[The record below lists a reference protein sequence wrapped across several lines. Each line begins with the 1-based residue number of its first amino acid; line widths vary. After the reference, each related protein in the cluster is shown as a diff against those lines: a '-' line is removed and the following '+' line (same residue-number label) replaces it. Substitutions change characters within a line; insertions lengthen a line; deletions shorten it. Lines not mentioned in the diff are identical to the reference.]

1 MFARRGGCPAQ
12 HRIVVSWRA
21 STSRRATHTTAMSE
35 EARHESTTT
44 DGDSGVSPGDGADS
58 LLRQLRAADDVQPLL
73 GELLA
78 ALAALEDADKALLLR
93 VDAGDTLTLVASAG
107 LAPEHARLLERLPVS
122 AHPWAEALRAPVA
135 VGDAEIEAA
144 FTPQP
149 LVRAAGVRG
158 LHLVPVLAP
167 EGSSLGVIATLFRR
181 PLQLSARQER
191 VAALYARQVSWI
203 LTSVRVREQA
213 AVSIDH
219 HRERLAE
226 AEHRAEALAMQAAS
240 AEGRAAEL
248 EHRAETLASQAAALE
263 SRAQTL
269 QSQAQTLEQ
278 RAAHAERA
286 ALRLQ
291 TSQELTAALSTALT
305 AADVAAIIVD
315 KGVSAA
321 GAYAGSM
328 LLLSS
333 DGTKLERVRAIGYP
347 EEMLAR
353 WTHVALD
360 QPLPLSEA
368 VREKTAVLIGDDRA
382 LAARYPHLTAER
394 EKTGTKALAAVPLLV
409 DGRPLGAIGLSFR
422 SEQEFGSEDRAFIQG
437 LAAKSAL
444 ALERARLYDESLRAR
459 REAQQALDELVE
471 ERSRLDTIV
480 EQMPAGL
487 IIAEAPSGRLLRG
500 NEQLEQILR
509 RPFVPSPDIAG
520 YADWQF
526 ASPSGVVLLPEEF
539 PLARSILHGERV
551 VAELFRLT
559 RGDGTRGFV
568 TVSSTP
574 ILDRDG
580 RIMAAVAT
588 VYDVTEQRRSEE
600 ALRFLA
606 EASSILAASLDY
618 EDTLPT
624 IAKLAVPFLAD
635 ACVID
640 VINVEGEVRRVAAV
654 HRDASRADA
663 VANALRAVPDPTAL
677 HHPVVRALRT
687 GMSDLFPEY
696 PPPPRTPRPGAV
708 PRISADFPRI
718 SGEHLRTDP
727 YDFLG
732 GLRPKSLMVVPLF
745 ARGRTRGAIALIV
758 EGDDRRYGTQDL
770 GLAEE
775 FARRAGLAVDNAR
788 LYHDAQVA
796 NHAKTDFLGVMSH
809 ELRTPLNA
817 IIGYTELMLMGVPA
831 AIPDSARQQ
840 VERVRNASHHLLHLI
855 DEVLAFS
862 RLETGREELKSG
874 SAQLSAVVTEAA
886 SVIAPLAVERRLDL
900 RIDAPSEPV
909 ALETDV
915 AKVRHILLN
924 LLSNAVKFTD
934 HGEIVLTARVDNGDV
949 RFEVRDTG
957 IGIPPQHHERIF
969 DPFWQV
975 EHKASRRIAGTGIGL
990 SVARRLARLLGGDI
1004 TVTSRLGEGSTF
1016 TARVPRKMSER
1027 SSAEPAASG
1036 ARES

>member
-1 MFARRGGCPAQ
+1 M
-12 HRIVVSWRA
+12 
-21 STSRRATHTTAMSE
+21 TE
-35 EARHESTTT
+35 EARHETTMT
-44 DGDSGVSPGDGADS
+44 DQRGDVSPGDDAES
-58 LLRQLRAADDVQPLL
+58 LVRRLRASGDVQPLL

-93 VDAGDTLTLVASAG
+93 VDPGETLTLVASAG
-107 LAPEHARLLERLPVS
+107 LAPEHARLLERLPAS
-122 AHPWAEALRAPVA
+122 AHPWADALRAPVA

-158 LHLVPVLAP
+158 LHIVPVVGA
-167 EGSSLGVIATLFRR
+167 EGAALGVIAALFRR

-191 VAALYARQVSWI
+191 VAALYARQVAWI
-203 LTSVRVREQA
+203 LTSVRLRDQA
-213 AVSIDH
+213 AAAIEGSHAQAMEADQRASSI
-219 HRERLAE
+219 
-226 AEHRAEALAMQAAS
+226 ALQAAS
-240 AEGRAAEL
+240 AEARAAEL
-248 EHRAETLASQAAALE
+248 EHRNEALESRVRAADSRIQTAEARERTLASQLE
-263 SRAQTL
+263 A
-269 QSQAQTLEQ
+269 LEQ
-278 RAAHAERA
+278 RALQAERA
-286 ALRLQ
+286 ASRIHA
-291 TSQELTAALSTALT
+291 SQELTSALASALT

-321 GAYAGSM
+321 GAYAGLM
-328 LLLSS
+328 ALLSA
-333 DGTKLERVRAIGYP
+333 DGTRLERLHAIGYP
-347 EEMLAR
+347 EEILAPWR
-353 WTHVALD
+353 EIPLAEG
-360 QPLPLSEA
+360 LPLTDA
-368 VREKTAVLIGDDRA
+368 VRGRAPVLVGTDRE
-382 LAARYPHLTAER
+382 LTQRYPRLSEQPGL
-394 EKTGTKALAAVPLLV
+394 TGTKALAAVPLLV
-409 DGRPLGAIGLSFR
+409 DGRAIGALGLSFR
-422 SEQEFGSEDRAFIQG
+422 EEQEFTSEERAFIQG

-444 ALERARLYDESLRAR
+444 ALERARLYDETLIARGDTQRAL
-459 REAQQALDELVE
+459 EQLTE
-471 ERSRLDTIV
+471 ERARLDTIV

-500 NEQLEQILR
+500 NEQLEHILR
-509 RPFVPSPDIAG
+509 RPFVASPSIAA

-551 VAELFRLT
+551 VAEPFRVT
-559 RGDGTRGFV
+559 RGDGSRAFV

-580 RIMAAVAT
+580 RIVAAVAT

-600 ALRFLA
+600 SLRFLA

-640 VINVEGEVRRVAAV
+640 VIDVDGGVRRVAAV
-654 HRDASRADA
+654 HRDASRREAA
-663 VANALRAVPDPTAL
+663 EAALRAVPDPTAL

-696 PPPPRTPRPGAV
+696 PPPVRTPRPGEV

-718 SGEHLRTDP
+718 SGEHVRTDP

-732 GLRPKSLMVVPLF
+732 GLRPRSLIVVPLF
-745 ARGRTRGAIALIV
+745 ARGRTRGAIALII
-758 EGDDRRYGTQDL
+758 ENDERRYGTQDL
-770 GLAEE
+770 ALAEE

-788 LYHDAQVA
+788 LYHDAQIA
-796 NHAKTDFLGVMSH
+796 NHAKSDFLGVMSH

-831 AIPDSARQQ
+831 PIPDSARQQ
-840 VERVRNASHHLLHLI
+840 VDRVRNASHHLLHLI

-862 RLETGREELKSG
+862 KLETGREELRPG

-900 RIDAPSEPV
+900 RVDAPAEPV

-915 AKVRHILLN
+915 GKVRHILLN

-934 HGEIVLTARVDNGDV
+934 HGEILLTARVDNGDV

-957 IGIPPQHHERIF
+957 IGIAPQYHERVF

-975 EHKASRRIAGTGIGL
+975 ENKASRRIAGTGIGL

-1004 TVTSRLGEGSTF
+1004 TVTSKPGEGSTF
-1016 TARVPRKMSER
+1016 TARLPRKIATKA
-1027 SSAEPAASG
+1027 SAEPAASG
-1036 ARES
+1036 ALES

>member
-1 MFARRGGCPAQ
+1 M
-12 HRIVVSWRA
+12 
-21 STSRRATHTTAMSE
+21 TE
-35 EARHESTTT
+35 DARHESATT
-44 DGDSGVSPGDGADS
+44 DRTHDVSMGDGADS
-58 LLRQLRAADDVQPLL
+58 LLRQLRSADEVQPLL

-93 VDAGDTLTLVASAG
+93 LDPGDTLTLIASAG
-107 LAPEHARLLERLPVS
+107 LAPEHARLLERLPAS
-122 AHPWAEALRAPVA
+122 AHPWADALRAPVA

-158 LHLVPVLAP
+158 LHIVPIRAP
-167 EGSSLGVIATLFRR
+167 DGSSIGVIAALFRR
-181 PLQLSARQER
+181 PLQLSARQKR
-191 VAALYARQVSWI
+191 VAALYARQVAWI

-213 AVSIDH
+213 AVAIDH
-219 HRERLAE
+219 ERERLTDAQL
-226 AEHRAEALAMQAAS
+226 RAESMAMQAAS
-240 AEGRAAEL
+240 AEARVGEL
-248 EHRAETLASQAAALE
+248 QHRAERLE
-263 SRAQTL
+263 SELREL
-269 QSQAQTLEQ
+269 GQ

-286 ALRLQ
+286 AARVHASHEV
-291 TSQELTAALSTALT
+291 TSALSSALT

-315 KGVSAA
+315 KGIAVL
-321 GAYAGSM
+321 GAYAGAM
-328 LLLSS
+328 VLLTS
-333 DGTKLERVRAIGYP
+333 DGTRLERVRAIGYP
-347 EEMLAR
+347 QDMLDR
-353 WTHVALD
+353 WQHIPIDA
-360 QPLPLSEA
+360 PLPLSEA
-368 VREKTAVLIGDDRA
+368 VRERAPVLVGDDRT
-382 LAARYPHLTAER
+382 LTARYPHLVTER
-394 EKTGTKALAAVPLLV
+394 ERTGTKALAAVPLLV

-422 SEQEFGSEDRAFIQG
+422 AEQEFSPDERAFMQG
-437 LAAKSAL
+437 LAAKCAL
-444 ALERARLYDESLRAR
+444 ALERARLYDESQSAR
-459 REAQQALDELVE
+459 REAQRALDELVE
-471 ERSRLDTIV
+471 ERARLDTIV
-480 EQMPAGL
+480 QQMPAGL
-487 IIAEAPSGRLLRG
+487 VIAEAPSGRLVRG

-509 RPFVPSPDIAG
+509 RPFLASPNISA
-520 YADWQF
+520 YAEWQF
-526 ASPSGVVLLPEEF
+526 ASPSGVTLLPEEF

-551 VAELFRLT
+551 VGELFRVT

-580 RIMAAVAT
+580 RIIAAVAT

-600 ALRFLA
+600 SLRFLA

-635 ACVID
+635 ACIID
-640 VINVEGEVRRVAAV
+640 VIGVEGDVRRVAAV
-654 HRDASRADA
+654 HRDGARSEAIEA
-663 VANALRAVPDPTAL
+663 ALHAAPDPTAL

-696 PPPPRTPRPGAV
+696 PPPVRPPRPGMV
-708 PRISADFPRI
+708 PRTSADFPRV
-718 SGEHLRTDP
+718 SGAHLSADP

-732 GLRPKSLMVVPLF
+732 GLRPRSLIVVPLF

-758 EGDDRRYGTQDL
+758 ESEDRRYGTQDL
-770 GLAEE
+770 ALAEE

-817 IIGYTELMLMGVPA
+817 IIGYTELLLMGVPA
-831 AIPDSARQQ
+831 PIPDSGRQQ

-862 RLETGREELKSG
+862 RLETGREELRSG
-874 SAQLSAVVTEAA
+874 SAQLSAVLTEAA

-900 RIDAPSEPV
+900 RVDGPTDPV
-909 ALETDV
+909 TLETDV
-915 AKVRHILLN
+915 GKVRHILLN

-934 HGEIVLTARVDNGDV
+934 HGEIVLTARLDNGDV

-957 IGIPPQHHERIF
+957 VGIPPQHQERIF

-975 EHKASRRIAGTGIGL
+975 ENKASRRVAGTGIGL
-990 SVARRLARLLGGDI
+990 SVARRLARLLGGDV
-1004 TVTSRLGEGSTF
+1004 TVTSRPGEGSTF
-1016 TARVPRKMSER
+1016 TARLPRRMGAAP
-1027 SSAEPAASG
+1027 SAETATTG

>member
-1 MFARRGGCPAQ
+1 
-12 HRIVVSWRA
+12 
-21 STSRRATHTTAMSE
+21 MSE
-35 EARHESTTT
+35 EARHDIATT
-44 DGDSGVSPGDGADS
+44 DPNGDVSSGDGAES
-58 LLRQLRAADDVQPLL
+58 LLRQLRASQDVQPLL

-93 VDAGDTLTLVASAG
+93 VDAGDTLTLIASAG

-122 AHPWAEALRAPVA
+122 AHPWSDALRAPVA

-167 EGSSLGVIATLFRR
+167 DGSPLGVIAALFRR

-203 LTSVRVREQA
+203 LTSVRLREQA
-213 AVSIDH
+213 AAAIDQE
-219 HRERLAE
+219 RGRLAD
-226 AEHRAEALAMQAAS
+226 AEQRVDALAMQAAS

-248 EHRAETLASQAAALE
+248 EHRVESLQSRADTLE
-263 SRAQTL
+263 SQTQSLTARAQSLT
-269 QSQAQTLEQ
+269 SRAETLEQ
-278 RAAHAERA
+278 RAAQAERSA
-286 ALRLQ
+286 SRLQ
-291 TSQELTAALSTALT
+291 ASQELTAALASALT

-315 KGVSAA
+315 KGVAA
-321 GAYAGSM
+321 VGAYAGSM
-328 LLLSS
+328 MLLNGN
-333 DGTKLERVRAIGYP
+333 GTALERVRAVGYP

-353 WTHVALD
+353 WPQVPLD

-368 VREKTAVLIGDDRA
+368 VRDKVAVLIGDDRT
-382 LAARYPHLTAER
+382 LTARYPHLTAER

-409 DGRPLGAIGLSFR
+409 DGRALGGLGLSFR
-422 SEQEFGSEDRAFIQG
+422 SEQEFTADDRAFIQG
-437 LAAKSAL
+437 LAAKCAL
-444 ALERARLYDESLRAR
+444 ALERARLYDESLTAR
-459 REAQQALDELVE
+459 RAAQQAVDELRE

-480 EQMPAGL
+480 QQMPAGL
-487 IIAEAPSGRLLRG
+487 LIAEAPSGRLVRG
-500 NEQLEQILR
+500 NEQLEHILR
-509 RPFVPSPDIAG
+509 RPFVPSPDVAG
-520 YADWQF
+520 YAAWGF

-539 PLARSILHGERV
+539 PLARSILNGERV
-551 VAELFRLT
+551 VAEPFRVT

-568 TVSSTP
+568 NVSSTP

-580 RIMAAVAT
+580 RIIAAVAT

-600 ALRFLA
+600 SLRFLA

-640 VINVEGEVRRVAAV
+640 VIDVEGEVRRVAAV
-654 HRDASRADA
+654 HRESSRADA
-663 VANALRAVPDPTAL
+663 VENALRAVPDPTAI

-696 PPPPRTPRPGAV
+696 PPPVRTPRPGSI
-708 PRISADFPRI
+708 PRVSADFPRV

-745 ARGRTRGAIALIV
+745 ARGRTRGAIALII
-758 EGDDRRYGTQDL
+758 ENDERRYGTQDL
-770 GLAEE
+770 SLAEE

-831 AIPDSARQQ
+831 AIPDASRLQ
-840 VERVRNASHHLLHLI
+840 VERVRNASHHLLYLI

-862 RLETGREELKSG
+862 RLETGREELKPG

-900 RIDAPSEPV
+900 RINAPTEPI

-934 HGEIVLTARVDNGDV
+934 EGEVVLTARLDNGDV
-949 RFEVRDTG
+949 FFEVRDTG
-957 IGIPPQHHERIF
+957 IGIPPQHHDRIF
-969 DPFWQV
+969 DPFWQD
-975 EHKASRRIAGTGIGL
+975 ENKASRRIAGTGIGL

-1004 TVTSRLGEGSTF
+1004 TVTSRPGEGSTF
-1016 TARVPRKMSER
+1016 TARLPRKMAER
-1027 SSAEPAASG
+1027 ASVEPTASAAHDS
-1036 ARES
+1036 

>member
-1 MFARRGGCPAQ
+1 M
-12 HRIVVSWRA
+12 
-21 STSRRATHTTAMSE
+21 TE
-35 EARHESTTT
+35 EARHEAATT
-44 DGDSGVSPGDGADS
+44 DRTDDVPSRGGAES
-58 LLRQLRAADDVQPLL
+58 LVRQLRAADEVQPLL

-93 VDAGDTLTLVASAG
+93 VDAGDTLTLIASAG
-107 LAPEHARLLERLPVS
+107 LAPEHARLLERLPAS
-122 AHPWAEALRAPVA
+122 AHPWADALRAPVA

-158 LHLVPVLAP
+158 LHMVPIRAP
-167 EGSSLGVIATLFRR
+167 DGSSIGVIAALFRR

-191 VAALYARQVSWI
+191 VAALYARQVAWI
-203 LTSVRVREQA
+203 LTSVRIREQA
-213 AVSIDH
+213 AIAIDH
-219 HRERLAE
+219 ERERVADAE
-226 AEHRAEALAMQAAS
+226 QRAEQVAMQAAS
-240 AEGRAAEL
+240 AEARVAEL
-248 EHRAETLASQAAALE
+248 QHRAERLDADVEGMRQ
-263 SRAQTL
+263 RAQ
-269 QSQAQTLEQ
+269 QLEAELADVQQ

-286 ALRLQ
+286 AARVHASHEV
-291 TSQELTAALSTALT
+291 TTALAGALT
-305 AADVAAIIVD
+305 TADVAAIIVD
-315 KGVSAA
+315 KGISVL

-328 LLLSS
+328 MLLSA

-347 EEMLAR
+347 EEMLRR
-353 WTHVALD
+353 WEYIPLD
-360 QPLPLSEA
+360 GPYPITDA
-368 VREKTAVLIGDDRA
+368 VRERTPVLVGNDRA
-382 LAARYPHLTAER
+382 LAARYPHLVQER
-394 EKTGTKALAAVPLLV
+394 QTTGTKALAAIPLLV

-422 SEQEFGSEDRAFIQG
+422 TDQEFSNDERAFMQG
-437 LAAKSAL
+437 LAAKCAL
-444 ALERARLYDESLRAR
+444 ALERARLYDESQSAR
-459 REAQQALDELVE
+459 REAQRAFDELVE
-471 ERSRLDTIV
+471 ERARLDTIV

-487 IIAEAPSGRLLRG
+487 IIAEAPSGKLVRG

-509 RPFVPSPDIAG
+509 RPFVASPTIAA
-520 YADWQF
+520 YAEWQF
-526 ASPSGVVLLPEEF
+526 ASPSGVQLLPEEF

-551 VAELFRLT
+551 VGEPFRVT

-580 RIMAAVAT
+580 RIVAAVAT

-600 ALRFLA
+600 SLRFLA

-635 ACVID
+635 ACIID
-640 VINVEGEVRRVAAV
+640 VIGTDGDVRRVAAV
-654 HRDASRADA
+654 HRDASRSEAVDA
-663 VANALRAVPDPTAL
+663 ALRAAPDPTAL
-677 HHPVVRALRT
+677 HHPLVRALRT

-696 PPPPRTPRPGAV
+696 PPPVRPPRPGMI
-708 PRISADFPRI
+708 PRTSADFPRI

-732 GLRPKSLMVVPLF
+732 GLRPKSLIVVPLF
-745 ARGRTRGAIALIV
+745 ARGRTRGAIGLVV

-770 GLAEE
+770 ALAEE

-788 LYHDAQVA
+788 LYQDAQVA

-817 IIGYTELMLMGVPA
+817 IIGYTELLLMGVPA
-831 AIPDSARQQ
+831 PIPDSGRQQ

-862 RLETGREELKSG
+862 RLETGREELRTG

-886 SVIAPLAVERRLDL
+886 SVIAPLAVERRLNL
-900 RIDAPSEPV
+900 RVDAPQEPV
-909 ALETDV
+909 TLETDV
-915 AKVRHILLN
+915 GKVRHILLN

-934 HGEIVLTARVDNGDV
+934 QGEIVLTARLENGDV
-949 RFEVRDTG
+949 RFEVKDTG
-957 IGIPPQHHERIF
+957 IGIPPQFHERIF

-975 EHKASRRIAGTGIGL
+975 ENKASRRIAGTGIGL
-990 SVARRLARLLGGDI
+990 SVARRLARLLGGDV
-1004 TVTSRLGEGSTF
+1004 TVTSRPGEGSTF
-1016 TARVPRKMSER
+1016 TARIPKRIGATPPPET
-1027 SSAEPAASG
+1027 AATG